1 MHRAGH
7 NKKTA
12 LLLIASS
19 MLALAA
25 CNSGGGGGGSPA
37 ASAPPPVATP
47 PPASPPPAG
56 PPPVTMAQAFKFLN
70 QATFGA
76 TETEAR
82 RLIGLGDS
90 TTAYARWIDE
100 QLALPATTQLSYVL
114 AAFPNPI
121 PTGFNIGSLNTQRQ
135 DIWFQNSVRG
145 NDQLRQR
152 VAWALSHI
160 MVVSQVTLQNYPFG
174 LADYYDML
182 ARNAFGDYRRLVEDV
197 TLHPMMGVYLS
208 MLGNQ
213 KPNPQLNIRPDENY
227 ARELMQLFTV
237 GLVELNADG
246 TLKRD
251 ALQNPIPTYDQSII
265 EGFAH
270 VYTGWKWACAQGSPS
285 NCNFAR
291 TRATGANQIIPMQAF
306 PEEHDTGAKKMLSY
320 SGAVRTQIPAGQTP
334 AQDLKDALDNI
345 VGHPNVGPFI
355 SKQLIQK
362 LVTSNPSP
370 QYVARVVQVFEDDGT
385 GRRGNLGAVV
395 KAILLDP
402 DARSEVTGSAA
413 AIAGKT
419 KEPLLRITQLW
430 RAYGGAAQSGK
441 FVNINA
447 QNNFGQG
454 PLTASSVFNF
464 YSPFFAPPG
473 EIADQDLVAPELQ
486 IATEYQNTVVTN
498 YIYTQV
504 FVRNSRSGVT
514 NPDSVVIDIESDIAV
529 AGDPAALVTRIA
541 NRLLAGQ
548 ISPTLRAQAEGAVGR
563 VAATNPAQRVA
574 EALWLIASSPEFA
587 VQR

>member
-1 MHRAGH
+1 
-7 NKKTA
+7 
-12 LLLIASS
+12 
-19 MLALAA
+19 
-25 CNSGGGGGGSPA
+25 
-37 ASAPPPVATP
+37 
-47 PPASPPPAG
+47 
-56 PPPVTMAQAFKFLN
+56 
-70 QATFGA
+70 
-76 TETEAR
+76 
-82 RLIGLGDS
+82 
-90 TTAYARWIDE
+90 
-100 QLALPATTQLSYVL
+100 
-114 AAFPNPI
+114 
-121 PTGFNIGSLNTQRQ
+121 
-135 DIWFQNSVRG
+135 
-145 NDQLRQR
+145 
-152 VAWALSHI
+152 
-160 MVVSQVTLQNYPFG
+160 
-174 LADYYDML
+174 
-182 ARNAFGDYRRLVEDV
+182 
-197 TLHPMMGVYLS
+197 
-208 MLGNQ
+208 
-213 KPNPQLNIRPDENY
+213 
-227 ARELMQLFTV
+227 
-237 GLVELNADG
+237 
-246 TLKRD
+246 
-251 ALQNPIPTYDQSII
+251 
-265 EGFAH
+265 
-270 VYTGWKWACAQGSPS
+270 
-285 NCNFAR
+285 
-291 TRATGANQIIPMQAF
+291 
-306 PEEHDTGAKKMLSY
+306 
-320 SGAVRTQIPAGQTP
+320 
-334 AQDLKDALDNI
+334 
-345 VGHPNVGPFI
+345 
-355 SKQLIQK
+355 
-362 LVTSNPSP
+362 
-370 QYVARVVQVFEDDGT
+370 
-385 GRRGNLGAVV
+385 VV

>member
-1 MHRAGH
+1 
-7 NKKTA
+7 
-12 LLLIASS
+12 
-19 MLALAA
+19 
-25 CNSGGGGGGSPA
+25 
-37 ASAPPPVATP
+37 
-47 PPASPPPAG
+47 
-56 PPPVTMAQAFKFLN
+56 
-70 QATFGA
+70 
-76 TETEAR
+76 
-82 RLIGLGDS
+82 
-90 TTAYARWIDE
+90 
-100 QLALPATTQLSYVL
+100 
-114 AAFPNPI
+114 
-121 PTGFNIGSLNTQRQ
+121 
-135 DIWFQNSVRG
+135 
-145 NDQLRQR
+145 
-152 VAWALSHI
+152 
-160 MVVSQVTLQNYPFG
+160 
-174 LADYYDML
+174 
-182 ARNAFGDYRRLVEDV
+182 
-197 TLHPMMGVYLS
+197 

-213 KPNPQLNIRPDENY
+213 KPNTQLNIRPDENY
-227 ARELMQLFTV
+227 ARELMQLFTI

-246 TLKRD
+246 TVRRD
-251 ALQNPIPTYDQSII
+251 ALQNPISTYDQSII

-270 VYTGWKWACAQGSPS
+270 VYTGWKWACAQGSPT

-306 PEEHDTGAKKMLSY
+306 PEEHDTGTKKMLSY
-320 SGAVRTQIPAGQTP
+320 PGAARTQIPAGQTP

-370 QYVARVVQVFEDDGT
+370 QYLARVVQAFENDGT
-385 GRRGNLGAVV
+385 GRRGNLGAVI

-402 DARSEVTGSAA
+402 EARTEATGSAA

-419 KEPLLRITQLW
+419 KEPLLRVTQLW

-514 NPDSVVIDIESDIAV
+514 NPDSVVIDIEADIAV
-529 AGDPAALVTRIA
+529 AGNPAVLVTQIA

-548 ISPTLRAQAEGAVGR
+548 ISPTLRAQAEGNVGR
-563 VAATNPAQRVA
+563 VAATNPAQRVS

>member
-1 MHRAGH
+1 
-7 NKKTA
+7 
-12 LLLIASS
+12 
-19 MLALAA
+19 
-25 CNSGGGGGGSPA
+25 
-37 ASAPPPVATP
+37 V
-47 PPASPPPAG
+47 
-56 PPPVTMAQAFKFLN
+56 
-70 QATFGA
+70 
-76 TETEAR
+76 
-82 RLIGLGDS
+82 
-90 TTAYARWIDE
+90 
-100 QLALPATTQLSYVL
+100 
-114 AAFPNPI
+114 PNPI
-121 PTGFNIGSLNTQRQ
+121 PAGFNIGSLNTQRQ

-152 VAWALSHI
+152 VAWALSQI
-160 MVVSQVTLQNYPFG
+160 MVVSQVTLVNYPLG

-182 ARNAFGDYRRLVEDV
+182 ARNAFGDYRRLIEDV

-213 KPNPQLNIRPDENY
+213 KPNQALNIRPDENY
-227 ARELMQLFTV
+227 ARELMQLFTI
-237 GLVELNADG
+237 GLVELDADG
-246 TLKRD
+246 AVKRD

-270 VYTGWKWACAQGSPS
+270 VYTGWKWACAQGSPA
-285 NCNFAR
+285 NCTFAN
-291 TRATGANQIIPMQAF
+291 TRATGANQILPMQAF
-306 PEEHDTGAKKMLSY
+306 PEQHDTGPKKMLTY
-320 SGAVRTQIPAGQTP
+320 PGAVRTQIPAGQTP

-345 VGHPNVGPFI
+345 VGHPNVAPFI

-370 QYVARVVQVFEDDGT
+370 LYVARVVQVFENDGT

-402 DARSEVTGSAA
+402 EARTQATGSAA

-419 KEPLLRITQLW
+419 KEPLLRLTQLW

-454 PLTASSVFNF
+454 PLTAPSVFNF
-464 YSPFFAPPG
+464 FSPFFAPPG
-473 EIADQDLVAPELQ
+473 EIADQNLVAPELQ
-486 IATEYQNTVVTN
+486 IATEFLNTVVTN
-498 YIYTQV
+498 YMYTQIV
-504 FVRNSRSGVT
+504 FRNSRSGVT
-514 NPDSVVIDIESDIAV
+514 NPDIVVIDIESDIAV
-529 AGDPAALVTRIA
+529 AGDPAALVTQIA

-548 ISPTLRAQAEGAVGR
+548 ISSTLRAQAEANVGR
-563 VAATNPAQRVA
+563 VAATSPAQRVS